1 MEFLFKMVVFVFKKY
16 FNAKI
21 LNILVLTYKAKK
33 MNLSKITFKINF
45 KNKKY
50 FFSIRKDNNK
60 QNNTNKSTKKL
71 MKIQKILNHMNKNK

>member
-1 MEFLFKMVVFVFKKY
+1 ML
-16 FNAKI
+16 NKI

-71 MKIQKILNHMNKNK
+71 MKIQKILNHMNKNILSR

>member
-1 MEFLFKMVVFVFKKY
+1 
-16 FNAKI
+16 
-21 LNILVLTYKAKK
+21 

-71 MKIQKILNHMNKNK
+71 MKIQKILNHMNKNILSR

>member
-1 MEFLFKMVVFVFKKY
+1 ML
-16 FNAKI
+16 NKI

>member
-1 MEFLFKMVVFVFKKY
+1 
-16 FNAKI
+16 
-21 LNILVLTYKAKK
+21 
-33 MNLSKITFKINF
+33 MNLSKISFTINL